1 MRGVRTRCREFMIS
15 LVAELEKRLT
25 ENTAV
30 LSGVVN
36 FSPNI
41 ILKRDFK
48 FDSLPFKTFCPDI
61 VKVNIQSI

>member
-1 MRGVRTRCREFMIS
+1 MIS

-41 ILKRDFK
+41 IKRDFK